1 MILEGIVK
9 NGVIVPDGPPPPEGA
24 RVRMEVVED
33 DLEDWENVPPPPTTE
48 TREEFLASLRES
60 IAAVQ
65 AGQKG
70 RPLKEV
76 MEEIAKELNLPPVK
90 PE

>member
-1 MILEGIVK
+1 
-9 NGVIVPDGPPPPEGA
+9 
-24 RVRMEVVED
+24 MEVVED
-33 DLEDWENVPPPPTTE
+33 DPDDWENAPPPPTTE
-48 TREEFLASLRES
+48 TREEFLDSLRQS

-70 RPLKEV
+70 RPLKDV
-76 MEEIAKELNLPPVK
+76 MDEIAKEFNLPPVK